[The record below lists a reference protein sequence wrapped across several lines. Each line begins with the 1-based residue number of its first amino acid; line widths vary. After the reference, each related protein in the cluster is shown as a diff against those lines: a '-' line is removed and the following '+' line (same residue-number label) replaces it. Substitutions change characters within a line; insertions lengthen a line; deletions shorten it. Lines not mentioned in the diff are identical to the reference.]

1 MSCSFISAFREL
13 SNLSSGAVAS
23 IDKFSELNKYLHVI
37 RTPEE
42 ALRDLLL
49 RVENVSQKKLVLV
62 CGSAGDGKSHLLSYL
77 RNEVHILDD
86 YMVYSDATE
95 SDAPNKTAIST
106 LAKRIEAFNDEN
118 IDNGGT
124 EKVIIAINLGMLNNF
139 IDSEEGESFTKL
151 RQYVINNNIFSV
163 DKALPFDP
171 NSNFYHVDFSDYQ
184 LYTLT
189 NSGVRSDY
197 LTQLFRKI
205 FAKTSDNPFYNAYC
219 GNSNCDLH
227 TRCPIRNNFEF
238 LTNEKIQDFLV
249 QKIIETSIKH
259 KLVIT
264 SRDVL
269 NFIYDAVV
277 PHEFDEK
284 AFWKT
289 FNYPSKF
296 LENYIKYTTPMLVF
310 DNKGTSSLLDHMAEL
325 KVDNGNAEKR
335 DSELLDF
342 YASDEIASSI
352 ATKLDDSC
360 YKQVIVGCDLPSI
373 DGERELKKYLY
384 KFIMYQREM
393 VDDSIEKDSVYASF
407 VKDLYSVYS
416 GKSKELRGLYESVT
430 RSIYSWDG
438 LFGEKLIC
446 LDDSNDK
453 YSIVENLSISPWL
466 IKTDPEEE
474 VLRFLPTIAIRYRDS
489 KEENDVT
496 IYLDY
501 ALYRL
506 IQSMKDGYRP
516 SSQDCN
522 IHADFVSKIKALI
535 DLGEKRKRVFIVPKG
550 SEEKNRYVFEETEF
564 GYSFKEVRL

>member
-13 SNLSSGAVAS
+13 SNLSCGAVAN
-23 IDKFSELNKYLHVI
+23 IDKFSELNKYLHVL

-42 ALRDLLL
+42 VLRDLLL
-49 RVENVSQKKLVLV
+49 RIEKVSQKRLVLV

-77 RNEVHILDD
+77 RNEACLLDD

-284 AFWKT
+284 AFWKS

>member
-13 SNLSSGAVAS
+13 SNLSCGAVAN
-23 IDKFSELNKYLHVI
+23 IDKFSELNKYLHVL

-42 ALRDLLL
+42 VLRDLLL
-49 RVENVSQKKLVLV
+49 RIEKVSQKRLVLV

-77 RNEVHILDD
+77 RNEARLLDD

-284 AFWKT
+284 AFWKS

-430 RSIYSWDG
+430 HSIYSWDG

>member
-13 SNLSSGAVAS
+13 SNLSCGAVAN
-23 IDKFSELNKYLHVI
+23 IDKFSELNKYLHVP

-42 ALRDLLL
+42 VLRDLLL
-49 RVENVSQKKLVLV
+49 RIEKVSQKRLVLV

-77 RNEVHILDD
+77 RNEARLLDD

>member
-13 SNLSSGAVAS
+13 SNLSCGAVAN
-23 IDKFSELNKYLHVI
+23 IDKFSELNKYLHVL

-42 ALRDLLL
+42 VLRDLLSRL
-49 RVENVSQKKLVLV
+49 EKVSQKRLVLV

-77 RNEVHILDD
+77 RNEAHLLDD

-139 IDSEEGESFTKL
+139 IDSEEGESFIKL

-219 GNSNCDLH
+219 GNGNCDLH

-325 KVDNGNAEKR
+325 KVNNGNAEKR

-342 YASDEIASSI
+342 YASDEIAASI

-393 VDDSIEKDSVYASF
+393 VDDSIEKDSIYASF

-506 IQSMKDGYRP
+506 IQLMKDGYRP

>member
-13 SNLSSGAVAS
+13 SNLSCGAVAN
-23 IDKFSELNKYLHVI
+23 IDKFSELNKYLHVL

-42 ALRDLLL
+42 VLRDLLL
-49 RVENVSQKKLVLV
+49 RIEKVSQKRLVLV

-77 RNEVHILDD
+77 RNEARLLDD

-550 SEEKNRYVFEETEF
+550 SEEKNRFVFEETEF

>member
-13 SNLSSGAVAS
+13 SNLSCGAVAN
-23 IDKFSELNKYLHVI
+23 IDKFSELNKYLHVL

-42 ALRDLLL
+42 VLRDLLL
-49 RVENVSQKKLVLV
+49 RIEKVSQKRLVLV

-77 RNEVHILDD
+77 RNEARLLDD

-506 IQSMKDGYRP
+506 IQLMKDGYRP

>member
-13 SNLSSGAVAS
+13 SNLSCGAVAN
-23 IDKFSELNKYLHVI
+23 IDKFSELNKYLHVL
-37 RTPEE
+37 RTPEKV
-42 ALRDLLL
+42 LRDLLSRL
-49 RVENVSQKKLVLV
+49 EKVSQKRLVLV

-77 RNEVHILDD
+77 RNEAHLLDD

-296 LENYIKYTTPMLVF
+296 LENYIKYTTSMLVF

-352 ATKLDDSC
+352 ATKLDDSR

-393 VDDSIEKDSVYASF
+393 VDDSIEKDSIYTSF

>member
-13 SNLSSGAVAS
+13 SNLSCGAVAN
-23 IDKFSELNKYLHVI
+23 IDKFSELNKYLHVL

-42 ALRDLLL
+42 VLRDLLL
-49 RVENVSQKKLVLV
+49 RIEKVSQKRLVLL

-77 RNEVHILDD
+77 RNEARLLDD

-325 KVDNGNAEKR
+325 KVDNSNAEKR

-535 DLGEKRKRVFIVPKG
+535 DLGEKRKRVFIVPKA

>member
-13 SNLSSGAVAS
+13 SNLSCGAVAN
-23 IDKFSELNKYLHVI
+23 IDKFSELNKYLHVL

-42 ALRDLLL
+42 VLRDLLL
-49 RVENVSQKKLVLV
+49 RIEKVSQKRLVLV

-77 RNEVHILDD
+77 RNEARLLDD

-189 NSGVRSDY
+189 NAGVRSDY

-205 FAKTSDNPFYNAYC
+205 FAKTNDNPFYNAYC
-219 GNSNCDLH
+219 GNGDCDLH

-284 AFWKT
+284 AFWKS

-466 IKTDPEEE
+466 IKTDSEEE

>member
-13 SNLSSGAVAS
+13 SNLSCGAVAN
-23 IDKFSELNKYLHVI
+23 IDKFSELNKYLHVL
-37 RTPEE
+37 RPPEE
-42 ALRDLLL
+42 VLRDLLL
-49 RVENVSQKKLVLV
+49 RIEKVSQKRLVLV

-77 RNEVHILDD
+77 RNEAHLLDD

-284 AFWKT
+284 AFWKS

-430 RSIYSWDG
+430 HSIYSWDG

>member
-13 SNLSSGAVAS
+13 SNLSCGAVAN
-23 IDKFSELNKYLHVI
+23 IDKFSELNKYLHVL
-37 RTPEE
+37 RTPEKV
-42 ALRDLLL
+42 LRDLLSRL
-49 RVENVSQKKLVLV
+49 EKVSQKRLVLV

-77 RNEVHILDD
+77 RNEAHLLDD
-86 YMVYSDATE
+86 YTVYSDATE

-106 LAKRIEAFNDEN
+106 LAKRIEAFNDKN

-296 LENYIKYTTPMLVF
+296 LENYIKYTTSMLVF

-352 ATKLDDSC
+352 ATKLDDSR

-393 VDDSIEKDSVYASF
+393 VDDSIEKDSIYTSF

>member
-13 SNLSSGAVAS
+13 SNLSCGAVAN
-23 IDKFSELNKYLHVI
+23 IDKFSELNKYLHVL

-42 ALRDLLL
+42 VLRDLLL
-49 RVENVSQKKLVLV
+49 RIEKVSQKRLVLV

-77 RNEVHILDD
+77 RNEARLLDD

-284 AFWKT
+284 AFWKS

-325 KVDNGNAEKR
+325 KVNNGNAEKR

-342 YASDEIASSI
+342 YASDEIAASI

-393 VDDSIEKDSVYASF
+393 VDDSIEKDSIYASF

-416 GKSKELRGLYESVT
+416 GKSKELRGLYDSVT

-506 IQSMKDGYRP
+506 IQLMKDGYRP

>member
-13 SNLSSGAVAS
+13 SNLSCGAVAN
-23 IDKFSELNKYLHVI
+23 IDKFSELNKYLHVL

-42 ALRDLLL
+42 VLRDLLSRL
-49 RVENVSQKKLVLV
+49 EKVSQKRLVLV

-77 RNEVHILDD
+77 RNEAHLLDG

-139 IDSEEGESFTKL
+139 IDSEEGESFMKL

-219 GNSNCDLH
+219 GNGNCDLH

-284 AFWKT
+284 AFWKS

-325 KVDNGNAEKR
+325 KVNNGNAEKR

-342 YASDEIASSI
+342 YASDEIAASI

-360 YKQVIVGCDLPSI
+360 YKQVIVSCDLPSI

-393 VDDSIEKDSVYASF
+393 VDDSIEKDSIYASF

-416 GKSKELRGLYESVT
+416 GKSKELRGLYDSVT

>member
-1 MSCSFISAFREL
+1 MSCSFISAFRDL
-13 SNLSSGAVAS
+13 SNLSCGAVAN
-23 IDKFSELNKYLHVI
+23 IDHFSELNKYLHVI

-42 ALRDLLL
+42 VLRALLL
-49 RVENVSQKKLVLV
+49 RIKNASQKKLVLV

-77 RNEVHILDD
+77 RNEAHLLDD
-86 YMVYSDATE
+86 YKVYSDATE

-106 LAKRIEAFNDEN
+106 LAKRIEAFSDEN
-118 IDNGGT
+118 IDDGGA
-124 EKVIIAINLGMLNNF
+124 EKIIIAINLGMLNNF
-139 IDSEEGESFTKL
+139 IDSEEGQAFSKL
-151 RQYVINNNIFSV
+151 RQYVVNNNIFNV
-163 DKALPFDP
+163 DEALPFNP
-171 NSNFYHVDFSDYQ
+171 NSYFYHVDFSDYQ

-189 NSGVRSDY
+189 KTGVRSEY

-205 FAKTSDNPFYNAYC
+205 FAKNEENPFYNAYC

-227 TRCPIRNNFEF
+227 TRCPVRNNFEF
-238 LTNEKIQDFLV
+238 LSNEKIQDYLV
-249 QKIIETSIKH
+249 QKIIETSIKY

-289 FNYPSKF
+289 FNYPSRF
-296 LENYIKYTTPMLVF
+296 LGSYIKYTTPMLVF
-310 DNKGTSSLLDHMAEL
+310 DNQGTSSLLDHMADL
-325 KVDNGNAEKR
+325 KSDSGDAEKR

-342 YASDEIASSI
+342 YASDEV
-352 ATKLDDSC
+352 ATSVANKLDDSC
-360 YKQVIVGCDLPSI
+360 YKQVIVGCDLPSV
-373 DGERELKKYLY
+373 DGERDLKKYLY
-384 KFIMYQREM
+384 KFIIYQREM
-393 VDDSIEKDSVYASF
+393 VDESIKQDPIYASF
-407 VKDLYSVYS
+407 VKDLYCAHS
-416 GKSKELRGLYESVT
+416 GRNKELRALYDSVS

-438 LFGEKLIC
+438 MFGEGLIC

-453 YSIVENLSISPWL
+453 YSIVENLSIKPYL
-466 IKTDPEEE
+466 IKTPPEEE
-474 VLRFLPTIAIRYRDS
+474 VFRFLPRIAIRYRDT
-489 KEENDVT
+489 KEEKDVT

-535 DLGEKRKRVFIVPKG
+535 DLGEKGKRVFIVPKG
-550 SEEKNRYVFEETEF
+550 KDEKTRYIFEETEF

>member
-13 SNLSSGAVAS
+13 SNLSCGAVAN
-23 IDKFSELNKYLHVI
+23 IDKFSELNKYLHVL

-42 ALRDLLL
+42 VLRDLLL
-49 RVENVSQKKLVLV
+49 RIEKVSQKRLVLV

-77 RNEVHILDD
+77 RNEARLLDD

-139 IDSEEGESFTKL
+139 IDSEEGESFKKL

-393 VDDSIEKDSVYASF
+393 VDDSIEKDSIYASF

>member
-13 SNLSSGAVAS
+13 SNLSCGAVAN
-23 IDKFSELNKYLHVI
+23 IDKFSELNKYLHVL

-42 ALRDLLL
+42 VLRDLLSRL
-49 RVENVSQKKLVLV
+49 EKVSQKRLVLV

-77 RNEVHILDD
+77 RNEAHLLGD

-139 IDSEEGESFTKL
+139 IDSEEGESFIKL

-219 GNSNCDLH
+219 GNGNCDLH

-284 AFWKT
+284 AFWKS

-325 KVDNGNAEKR
+325 KVNNGNAEKR

-342 YASDEIASSI
+342 YASDEIAASI

-393 VDDSIEKDSVYASF
+393 VDDSIEKDSIYASF

-416 GKSKELRGLYESVT
+416 GKSKELRGLYDSVT

-506 IQSMKDGYRP
+506 IQLMKDGYRP

>member
-13 SNLSSGAVAS
+13 SNLSCGAVAN
-23 IDKFSELNKYLHVI
+23 IDKFSELNKYLHVL

-42 ALRDLLL
+42 VLRDLLL
-49 RVENVSQKKLVLV
+49 RIEKVYQKRLVLV

-77 RNEVHILDD
+77 RNEARLLDD

-352 ATKLDDSC
+352 ATKLDDYC

>member
-13 SNLSSGAVAS
+13 SNLSCGAVAN
-23 IDKFSELNKYLHVI
+23 IDKFSELNKYLHVL

-42 ALRDLLL
+42 VLRDLLL
-49 RVENVSQKKLVLV
+49 RIEKVSQKRLVLV

-77 RNEVHILDD
+77 RNEARLLDD

-284 AFWKT
+284 AFWKS

-325 KVDNGNAEKR
+325 KVNNGNAEKR

-342 YASDEIASSI
+342 YASDEIAASI

>member
-23 IDKFSELNKYLHVI
+23 IDKFSELNKYLHVL

-49 RVENVSQKKLVLV
+49 RVENVPQKKLVLV

-95 SDAPNKTAIST
+95 SDAPDKTAIST
-106 LAKRIEAFNDEN
+106 LAKRLEAFNDEN

-151 RQYVINNNIFSV
+151 HQYVINNNIFSV

-189 NSGVRSDY
+189 NAGARSDY

-205 FAKTSDNPFYNAYC
+205 FAKTNDNPFYNAYC
-219 GNSNCDLH
+219 GNGNCDLH

-284 AFWKT
+284 AFWKN

-342 YASDEIASSI
+342 YASDEVAANIA
-352 ATKLDDSC
+352 AKLDDSC

-373 DGERELKKYLY
+373 DGEKALKKYLY

-393 VDDSIEKDSVYASF
+393 VDESVEQDLVYTSF
-407 VKDLYSVYS
+407 VKDLYRVYS
-416 GKSKELRGLYESVT
+416 GKSKELRGLYDSVT

-453 YSIVENLSISPWL
+453 YSIVENLSISPYL

>member
-13 SNLSSGAVAS
+13 SNLSCGAVAN
-23 IDKFSELNKYLHVI
+23 IDKFSELNKYLHVL

-42 ALRDLLL
+42 VLRDLLL
-49 RVENVSQKKLVLV
+49 RIEKVSQKRLVLV

-77 RNEVHILDD
+77 RNEARLLDD

-205 FAKTSDNPFYNAYC
+205 FAKASDNPFYSAYC

-284 AFWKT
+284 AFWKS

>member
-13 SNLSSGAVAS
+13 SNLSCGAVAN
-23 IDKFSELNKYLHVI
+23 IDKFSELNKYLHVL

-42 ALRDLLL
+42 VLRDLLL
-49 RVENVSQKKLVLV
+49 RIEKVSQKRLVLV

-77 RNEVHILDD
+77 RNEARLLDD

-219 GNSNCDLH
+219 GNGNCDLH

-325 KVDNGNAEKR
+325 KVDNSNAEKR

>member
-23 IDKFSELNKYLHVI
+23 IDKFSELNKYLHVL

-49 RVENVSQKKLVLV
+49 RVENVPQKKLVLV

-95 SDAPNKTAIST
+95 SDAPDKTAIST
-106 LAKRIEAFNDEN
+106 LAKRLEAFNDEN

-189 NSGVRSDY
+189 NAGVRSDY

-205 FAKTSDNPFYNAYC
+205 FAKTNDNPFYNAYC
-219 GNSNCDLH
+219 GNGNCDLH
-227 TRCPIRNNFEF
+227 TRCPIRNNFDF

-296 LENYIKYTTPMLVF
+296 LENYIKYTTPMLVL

-342 YASDEIASSI
+342 YASDEVAANIA
-352 ATKLDDSC
+352 AKLDDSC
-360 YKQVIVGCDLPSI
+360 YKQVIAGCDLPSI
-373 DGERELKKYLY
+373 DGERALKKYLY

-393 VDDSIEKDSVYASF
+393 VDESVEQDLVYTSF
-407 VKDLYSVYS
+407 VKDLYRVYS
-416 GKSKELRGLYESVT
+416 GKSKELRGLYDSVT

-453 YSIVENLSISPWL
+453 YSIVENLSISPYL

>member
-13 SNLSSGAVAS
+13 SNLSCGAVAN
-23 IDKFSELNKYLHVI
+23 IDKFSELNKYLHVL

-42 ALRDLLL
+42 VLRDLLL
-49 RVENVSQKKLVLV
+49 RIEKVSQKRLVLV

-77 RNEVHILDD
+77 RNEAHLLDD

-151 RQYVINNNIFSV
+151 HQYVINNNIFSV

-171 NSNFYHVDFSDYQ
+171 NSIFYHVDFSDYQ

-189 NSGVRSDY
+189 NAGVRSDY

-205 FAKTSDNPFYNAYC
+205 FAKTNDNPFYNAYC
-219 GNSNCDLH
+219 GNGNCDLH

-342 YASDEIASSI
+342 YASDEVAANIA
-352 ATKLDDSC
+352 AKLDDSC

-393 VDDSIEKDSVYASF
+393 VDESVEQDLVYTSF
-407 VKDLYSVYS
+407 VKDLYRVYS
-416 GKSKELRGLYESVT
+416 GKSKELRGLYDSVT

-453 YSIVENLSISPWL
+453 YSIVENLSISPYL
-466 IKTDPEEE
+466 IKTEPEDE

>member
-1 MSCSFISAFREL
+1 MSCSFISTFRDL
-13 SNLSSGAVAS
+13 SNLSCGAVAN
-23 IDKFSELNKYLHVI
+23 IDSFSELNKYLHVL
-37 RTPEE
+37 RTPEKV
-42 ALRDLLL
+42 LRELLL
-49 RVENVSQKKLVLV
+49 RIKDVQQKRLVLV

-77 RNEVHILDD
+77 RNEVHLLDN

-95 SDAPNKTAIST
+95 SDAPNKTAIAT

-118 IDNGGT
+118 IDDGGT
-124 EKVIIAINLGMLNNF
+124 EKIIIAINLGMLNNF
-139 IDSEEGESFTKL
+139 IDSEEGKAFSKL
-151 RQYVINNNIFSV
+151 RQYVINNNVFSIEES
-163 DKALPFDP
+163 LPSDP

-189 NSGVRSDY
+189 NTGVKSNY

-205 FAKTSDNPFYNAYC
+205 FAKTIDNPFYSAYC
-219 GNSNCDLH
+219 KNSNCDLH

-238 LTNEKIQDFLV
+238 LSNEKIQDFLV
-249 QKIIETSIKH
+249 QKIIEASIKY

-284 AFWKT
+284 AFWKS
-289 FNYPSKF
+289 FKYPSKF
-296 LENYIKYTTPMLVF
+296 LEHYIKYTTPMLVF
-310 DNKGTSSLLDHMAEL
+310 DNKGTSSLLDHIAEL
-325 KVDNGNAEKR
+325 KVDNGNTEKR

-342 YASDEIASSI
+342 YASDEVATNIAN
-352 ATKLDDSC
+352 KLDDSC
-360 YKQVIVGCDLPSI
+360 YKQAIINCDLPSI
-373 DGERELKKYLY
+373 DGERGLKMYLY

-393 VDDSIEKDSVYASF
+393 IDEFVEKDLVYASF
-407 VKDLYSVYS
+407 VKDLYCVYS
-416 GKSKELRGLYESVT
+416 GKSKELRGLYDSVT

-438 LFGEKLIC
+438 VFGEKLIC
-446 LDDSNDK
+446 LDDSNEK
-453 YSIVENLSISPWL
+453 YSIVENLTIKPYL
-466 IKTDPEEE
+466 IRTAPEAE
-474 VLRFLPTIAIRYRDS
+474 VLRFLPTIAIRYRDE

-535 DLGEKRKRVFIVPKG
+535 DLGEKRKRVIIVPKG
-550 SEEKNRYVFEETEF
+550 NEEKSRFVFEETEF

>member
-1 MSCSFISAFREL
+1 MSCSFISAFRDL
-13 SNLSSGAVAS
+13 SNLSCGAVAN
-23 IDKFSELNKYLHVI
+23 IDHFSELNKYLHVL

-42 ALRDLLL
+42 VLRDLLL
-49 RVENVSQKKLVLV
+49 RIEKVPQKRLVLV

-77 RNEVHILDD
+77 RNEVHLLDD

-106 LAKRIEAFNDEN
+106 LAKRLEAFNDEN
-118 IDNGGT
+118 IANGGA
-124 EKVIIAINLGMLNNF
+124 EKIIIAINLGMLNNF

-151 RQYVINNNIFSV
+151 RQYVINNNIFNV
-163 DKALPFDP
+163 DKALPLDP

-189 NSGVRSDY
+189 KSGVKSDY

-205 FAKTSDNPFYNAYC
+205 FAKTNENPFYNAYC

-238 LTNEKIQDFLV
+238 LSNEKNQDFLV
-249 QKIIETSIKH
+249 QKIIETSIKN

-269 NFIYDAVV
+269 NFVYDAIV

-284 AFWKT
+284 AFWKS
-289 FNYPSKF
+289 FKYPSKF

-310 DNKGTSSLLDHMAEL
+310 DNRGTSSLLDHMAEL
-325 KVDNGNAEKR
+325 KNYNSDAEKR

-342 YASDEIASSI
+342 YASDEVATNIAN
-352 ATKLDDSC
+352 KLDDSC
-360 YKQVIVGCDLPSI
+360 YKQVIIGCDLPSI

-384 KFIMYQREM
+384 KFIMYQREII
-393 VDDSIEKDSVYASF
+393 DESAEKDAVYVSF

-416 GKSKELRGLYESVT
+416 GRSKELRGLYDSVT

-453 YSIVENLSISPWL
+453 YSIVENLSISPYL
-466 IKTDPEEE
+466 FKTAPEDE

-522 IHADFVSKIKALI
+522 IHADFVSKIRALI

-550 SEEKNRYVFEETEF
+550 SEEKKRYVFEETEF

>member
-13 SNLSSGAVAS
+13 SNLSCGAVAN
-23 IDKFSELNKYLHVI
+23 IDKFSELNKYLHVL

-42 ALRDLLL
+42 VLRDLLL
-49 RVENVSQKKLVLV
+49 RIEKVSQKRLVLV

-77 RNEVHILDD
+77 RNEARLLDD

-124 EKVIIAINLGMLNNF
+124 EKVIIAINLGMLNNY

-284 AFWKT
+284 AFWKS

>member
-13 SNLSSGAVAS
+13 SNLSCGAVAN
-23 IDKFSELNKYLHVI
+23 IDKFSELNKYLHVL

-42 ALRDLLL
+42 VLRDLLL
-49 RVENVSQKKLVLV
+49 RIEKVSQKRLVLV

-77 RNEVHILDD
+77 RNEARLLDD

-238 LTNEKIQDFLV
+238 LTNEKNQDFLV

>member
-23 IDKFSELNKYLHVI
+23 IDKFSELNKYLHVL

-42 ALRDLLL
+42 ALRALLS
-49 RVENVSQKKLVLV
+49 RVENVPQKKLVLV

-95 SDAPNKTAIST
+95 SDAPDKTAIST
-106 LAKRIEAFNDEN
+106 LAKRLEAFNDKN

-124 EKVIIAINLGMLNNF
+124 EKIIIAINLGMLNNF

-151 RQYVINNNIFSV
+151 HQYVINNNIFNV
-163 DKALPFDP
+163 DEALPFDP
-171 NSNFYHVDFSDYQ
+171 SSNFYHVDFSDYQ

-189 NSGVRSDY
+189 NTGVKSDY

-205 FAKTSDNPFYNAYC
+205 FAKTEENPFYCAYC
-219 GNSNCDLH
+219 VNSGCDLH

-238 LTNEKIQDFLV
+238 LSNEKNQDYLV

-269 NFIYDAVV
+269 NFVFDAVV
-277 PHEFDEK
+277 PHDFDEK
-284 AFWKT
+284 TFWKS

-325 KVDNGNAEKR
+325 KMDNGDAEKR
-335 DSELLDF
+335 DSELLNF
-342 YASDEIASSI
+342 YASDEVATSI
-352 ATKLDDSC
+352 ANKLDDSC
-360 YKQVIVGCDLPSI
+360 YKHVIVGCNLPSI

-393 VDDSIEKDSVYASF
+393 MDESVEKDSVYASF
-407 VKDLYSVYS
+407 VKDLYCVYS
-416 GKSKELRGLYESVT
+416 GKSRELRGLYDSVT

-453 YSIVENLSISPWL
+453 YSIVENLSISPYL
-466 IKTDPEEE
+466 IKTAPEDE
-474 VLRFLPTIAIRYRDS
+474 VLRFLPTIAIRYRDA

-550 SEEKNRYVFEETEF
+550 SEEKTRYVFEETEF

>member
-13 SNLSSGAVAS
+13 SNLSCGAVAN
-23 IDKFSELNKYLHVI
+23 IDKFSELNKYLHVL

-42 ALRDLLL
+42 VLRDLLL
-49 RVENVSQKKLVLV
+49 RIEKVSQKRLVLV

-77 RNEVHILDD
+77 RNEARLLDD

-139 IDSEEGESFTKL
+139 IDSEEGESFKKL

-219 GNSNCDLH
+219 GNGNCDLH

-284 AFWKT
+284 AFWKS

-506 IQSMKDGYRP
+506 IQLMKDGYRP

>member
-13 SNLSSGAVAS
+13 SNLSCGAVAN
-23 IDKFSELNKYLHVI
+23 IDKFSELNKYLHVL

-42 ALRDLLL
+42 VLRDLLL
-49 RVENVSQKKLVLV
+49 RIEKVSQKRLVLL

-77 RNEVHILDD
+77 RNEARLLDD

-219 GNSNCDLH
+219 GNGNCDLH

-269 NFIYDAVV
+269 NFIYDAVI

>member
-13 SNLSSGAVAS
+13 SNLSCGAVAN
-23 IDKFSELNKYLHVI
+23 IDKFSELNKYVHVL

-42 ALRDLLL
+42 VLRDLLL
-49 RVENVSQKKLVLV
+49 RIEKVSQKRLVLV

-77 RNEVHILDD
+77 RNEARLLDD

-284 AFWKT
+284 AFWKS

-466 IKTDPEEE
+466 IKTDSEEE

>member
-13 SNLSSGAVAS
+13 SNLSCGAVAN
-23 IDKFSELNKYLHVI
+23 IDKFSELNKYLHVL

-42 ALRDLLL
+42 VLRDLLL
-49 RVENVSQKKLVLV
+49 RIEKVSQKRLVLV

-77 RNEVHILDD
+77 RNEAHLLDD